1 MKKILFLFLSLFM
14 IVGCSLTKDMTA
26 KDAVTDY
33 LERYRTHKQE
43 VLDALDDYIASESDL
58 SDSQKETY
66 KEVLKKQYK
75 NLKYK
80 IVNETYDGNEAL
92 VTMKI
97 TVFDLYKA
105 QKEANDYLNDNQ
117 DKFLDDKSVYDKSL
131 FLDYKLD
138 KMKDYTDQTDYTI
151 DFHVVK
157 NDKNKWE
164 VSELSTNDLEKI
176 HGIYQY
182 ES

>member
-1 MKKILFLFLSLFM
+1 MKKLLILFGSLFL
-14 IVGCSLTKDMTA
+14 IVGCGCTKDMTA
-26 KDAVTDY
+26 KDAVDNY
-33 LERYRTHKQE
+33 LEKYRSHDEE
-43 VLDALDDYIASESDL
+43 VIKALDEYIDGEKDL
-58 SDSQKETY
+58 SDSQKDTY

-80 IVNETYDGNEAL
+80 VTNETYDGDEAL
-92 VTMKI
+92 VTVKI

-105 QKEANDYLNDNQ
+105 QKEANEYLDDNQ
-117 DKFLDDKSVYDKSL
+117 DEFLDDKGVYDKNL
-131 FLDYKLD
+131 FLDYKLN
-138 KMKDYTDQTDYTI
+138 KMKDYTDQTEYTI

-157 NDKNKWE
+157 NDKMKWE
-164 VSELSTNDLEKI
+164 VKDLSTSDLEKI